1 MALPLLAGV
10 ALGSLA
16 VLAFNNKKEIK
27 EKISTYS
34 SKAKEVAKTS
44 FDKTKEFAE
53 DSKESVK
60 EKLDCIKSKE
70 KKEIETKE
78 EVAK

>member
-1 MALPLLAGV
+1 MALPLLAGI

-16 VLAFNNKKEIK
+16 VVMFNNKKEIK
-27 EKISTYS
+27 EKVTACA

-44 FDKTKEFAE
+44 FNKTKELAK
-53 DSKESVK
+53 DTKESVQDKLCTKK
-60 EKLDCIKSKE
+60 EKI
-70 KKEIETKE
+70 